1 MTPTT
6 RPSVVY
12 VLPDKVGGSM
22 NLVANLLQYRKPD
35 GFGTEVLLTHNHLNT
50 DTRFAQPLPC
60 DRQTTFEYTLPIE
73 NLHTVLRRLA
83 RMVPPGP
90 GVIVAGDLLDLAML
104 SVYDVGRAVVLILH
118 GDDTYYYDLALKHDA
133 VVHAYVVASRKM
145 HRRLLE
151 LLPHRASTI
160 FRLPYGILVP
170 EQVRRPVAG
179 PLRLIFAGRLD
190 LYKGVLDLPAID
202 AGLRAR
208 GVERTWTIVG
218 GGPEE
223 AAMRAAWSGAPGVE
237 FTGPLTH
244 AATIARLAEHDVFVL
259 PTRTEGFPVSLLEA
273 MGAGA
278 VPVVSHIESGVPD
291 LVDPGVTGLL
301 PAPGDVEGFVD
312 AIAQLAL
319 NRALLD
325 GMSARCRT
333 LIETEYDIRVRVAAY
348 QALYARYEELY
359 RPLSIEARLQ
369 YGSRLDR
376 RWLPNSL
383 VRLVRTAV
391 RASR

>member
-1 MTPTT
+1 MTMS

-22 NLVANLLQYRKPD
+22 NLVANLLQYRKAD
-35 GFGTEVLLTHNHLNT
+35 GFRTEVLLTHNHLNT
-50 DTRFAQPLPC
+50 DTRFAQRLPC
-60 DRQTTFEYTLPIE
+60 DRQSTFEYTLPIE

-83 RMVPPGP
+83 RMVPRGP
-90 GVIVAGDLLDLAML
+90 GVVVAGDLLDLAML
-104 SVYDVGRAVVLILH
+104 SVHDVGRAVVLILH

-151 LLPHRASTI
+151 LLPHREATI
-160 FRLPYGILVP
+160 FRLPYGIPAP
-170 EQVRRPVAG
+170 EQVRRPAAG

-208 GVERTWTIVG
+208 GVERIWTIVG

-223 AAMRAAWSGAPGVE
+223 ASMRAAWSGAPDVE

-244 AATIARLAEHDVFVL
+244 AETLARLAEHDVFVL

-291 LVDPGVTGLL
+291 LVDAGVTGLL
-301 PAPGDVEGFVD
+301 PAAGDVDGFVD
-312 AIAQLAL
+312 AIAQLAS
-319 NRALLD
+319 NRAQLD
-325 GMSARCRT
+325 EMSARCRT
-333 LIETEYDIRVRVAAY
+333 LIATEYDIRVRVAAY
-348 QALYARYEELY
+348 EALYARYDELY
-359 RPLSIEARLQ
+359 RPLSIDARLR

-376 RWLPNSL
+376 PWLPNSL

-391 RASR
+391 RAAR